1 MSAKLGTEL
10 SPLGGPYM
18 LLTAEASL
26 QPLMWVSGDLNFG
39 PHGYKRVF

>member
-1 MSAKLGTEL
+1 VSAGKLGTEL

-26 QPLMWVSGDLNFG
+26 QPMPGFLHMVSWD
-39 PHGYKRVF
+39 